1 MIQPNASDKF
11 QLCDGRMQSNCA
23 AGSKSPPTTEYTPP
37 PATMTKLSVNV
48 NKIAT
53 LRNTRNNGIPDL
65 VRLSEIA
72 LLAGAAGITVHPR
85 PDQRHIRTEDV
96 GALAALVARHPG
108 AEYNIEGNP
117 FHGLIEHCERVR
129 PAQATLVPDAR
140 EAPTS
145 NHGWELGALATS
157 ERAALAGAIQ
167 ALHGCGCRVSLF
179 VDPAPDVMVQAR
191 DLGADRV
198 ELYTEPYATAA
209 AEGREEA
216 ALLLYAQA
224 ARAAVD
230 CGLGVNAGHDLSL
243 TNLGPFLRFV
253 GHVDEVSIGH
263 ALIADALELG
273 LAETV
278 RRYRALCA

>member
-1 MIQPNASDKF
+1 
-11 QLCDGRMQSNCA
+11 
-23 AGSKSPPTTEYTPP
+23 
-37 PATMTKLSVNV
+37 MTKLSVNV

-65 VRLSEIA
+65 VRLSGIA
-72 LLAGAAGITVHPR
+72 LASGADGITVHPR
-85 PDQRHIRTEDV
+85 PDQRHIRFEDV
-96 GALAALVARHPG
+96 GQLAALVAQHPG

-117 FHGLIEHCERVR
+117 FHGLVEHCERAR
-129 PAQATLVPDAR
+129 PTQATLVPDAR
-140 EAPTS
+140 EAFTS
-145 NHGWELGALATS
+145 NHGWNLVELGKTERTALA
-157 ERAALAGAIQ
+157 RAIDM
-167 ALHGCGCRVSLF
+167 LHGCGCRVSLF
-179 VDPAPDVMVQAR
+179 VDPVAEIMVLAR
-191 DLGADRV
+191 ELGADRV
-198 ELYTEPYATAA
+198 ELYTEPHATAVV
-209 AEGREEA
+209 EGREEA
-216 ALLLYAQA
+216 SLLLYARA

-273 LAETV
+273 MAETV

>member
-1 MIQPNASDKF
+1 
-11 QLCDGRMQSNCA
+11 
-23 AGSKSPPTTEYTPP
+23 
-37 PATMTKLSVNV
+37 MTKLSVNV

-65 VRLSEIA
+65 VRLSGIA
-72 LLAGAAGITVHPR
+72 LDAGADGITVHPR
-85 PDQRHIRTEDV
+85 PDQRHVRSEDV
-96 GALAALVARHPG
+96 GALATLVAAHPG

-117 FHGLIEHCERVR
+117 FHGLLEHCARTR

-140 EAPTS
+140 EALTS
-145 NHGWELGALATS
+145 NHGWNLVELGKA
-157 ERAALAGAIQ
+157 ERAALARAIES
-167 ALHGCGCRVSLF
+167 LHASGCRVSLF
-179 VDPAPDVMVQAR
+179 VDPVADIMGLAR

-198 ELYTEPYATAA
+198 ELYTEPYAAA
-209 AEGREEA
+209 IADGRQES
-216 ALLLYAQA
+216 ALLLYARA

-243 TNLGPFLRFV
+243 TNLGAFIRFV

-273 LAETV
+273 LAEAV
-278 RRYRALCA
+278 SRYRALCA